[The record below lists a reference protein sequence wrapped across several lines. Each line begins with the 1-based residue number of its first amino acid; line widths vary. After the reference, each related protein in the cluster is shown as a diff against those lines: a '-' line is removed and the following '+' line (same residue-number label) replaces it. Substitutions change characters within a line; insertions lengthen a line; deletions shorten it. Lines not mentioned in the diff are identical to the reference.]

1 MWTSL
6 KELIWEK
13 RNRPFTFIVN
23 VAGLILAF
31 TAVIVMYTHLI
42 GEWNHDADVEHRKDI
57 VRVEMS
63 WGLTGGAYA
72 PWLGDVMPEVE
83 QYCRI
88 FLDNNAAVHVP
99 AQQETEEVFIREK
112 VFLVDSTYA
121 SFFSLRMVRGDST
134 YRPDG
139 VLLSESAAK
148 QLFGESDPIGKTLI
162 LRHNIPLT
170 VKALFKDIKN
180 PGIRSP
186 RILGM
191 LETANRLFGS
201 KMTEEWDFANFET
214 YLRLKPGTDRI
225 QFTGKFK
232 QLYAAKLKEIGYKED
247 QISQSV
253 NQDLIRNY
261 TDIYFDNEVLGF
273 ADHGNYNDLRILM
286 MLTILVLG
294 ISIINYVNIA
304 TAKVAEK
311 SRTIGMKRILGAGR
325 TSLIAFLVFD
335 SVFTCFIAMGA
346 AWALARD

>member
-121 SFFSLRMVRGDST
+121 SFF
-134 YRPDG
+134 P
-139 VLLSESAAK
+139 SAWS
-148 QLFGESDPIGKTLI
+148 GE
-162 LRHNIPLT
+162 IPLT
-170 VKALFKDIKN
+170 V
-180 PGIRSP
+180 P
-186 RILGM
+186 
-191 LETANRLFGS
+191 
-201 KMTEEWDFANFET
+201 TEF
-214 YLRLKPGTDRI
+214 
-225 QFTGKFK
+225 
-232 QLYAAKLKEIGYKED
+232 
-247 QISQSV
+247 
-253 NQDLIRNY
+253 
-261 TDIYFDNEVLGF
+261 
-273 ADHGNYNDLRILM
+273 
-286 MLTILVLG
+286 
-294 ISIINYVNIA
+294 
-304 TAKVAEK
+304 
-311 SRTIGMKRILGAGR
+311 
-325 TSLIAFLVFD
+325 
-335 SVFTCFIAMGA
+335 C
-346 AWALARD
+346 